1 MNSFAQKVLT
11 MISDDPEA
19 VIAAAS
25 GSVADSILHPRTLRK
40 VIPHIL
46 KAAVVGFLLAE
57 FISPAIAEQLNLSRK
72 QAIALSFVCGFAG
85 IKLLRAGE
93 NLIEKRIQL
102 MGGTE
107 GISTL
112 SSKPSEDEDAGAS
125 D

>member
-19 VIAAAS
+19 VMAAAS
-25 GSVADSILHPRTLRK
+25 GSIADSILHPRTLK
-40 VIPHIL
+40 KIIPHIL
-46 KAAVVGFLLAE
+46 KAAVVGFFLAE
-57 FISPAIAEQLNLSRK
+57 FISPAIAEKLELSRR